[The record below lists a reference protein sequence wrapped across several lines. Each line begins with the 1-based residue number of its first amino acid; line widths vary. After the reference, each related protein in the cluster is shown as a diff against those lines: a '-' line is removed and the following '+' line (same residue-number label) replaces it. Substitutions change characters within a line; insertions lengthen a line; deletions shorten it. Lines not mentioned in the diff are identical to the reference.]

1 MSRIK
6 HQFQDEHLFELKSLV
21 EFTFGKQILSLNDC
35 VSLSESI
42 FEKVKI
48 SISTDTLRRLFG
60 LIDTKSQPSLFT
72 LETLSKYVGF
82 GGYYDFINSLI
93 LVGKHFFFRQI
104 LDCTS
109 NKIMPFEALK
119 ALEQSKPSVDYYS
132 TIHQLIHLAFH
143 KKDTLFFERFFIN
156 QSGFEWLPIFKYEIY
171 QTIQILGKLVEKN
184 SWLQEI
190 ALKSYIGL
198 PFYFDYFI
206 EWYVPEDQIYYQN
219 LLEKYKEKHSE
230 NPEKLIFY
238 NCIAAIKSFRNNE
251 FTQLEAC
258 NKTIEFLES
267 QCEPNNILKAR
278 ALGVHFI
285 NDLKKGDLKAENK
298 ILEIDFES
306 WFPDIGDR
314 VTSMFFLFNYL
325 FEAKSFNLM
334 IKLFE
339 RWLSQDSIFFSIWTR
354 VNWNQ
359 LCVYMTYAYLNENK
373 KELAEKYF
381 SEVNISLFEVYNFDR
396 FQELY
401 SKVKTK
407 FNLL

>member
-42 FEKVKI
+42 FDKVKI

-93 LVGKHFFFRQI
+93 LVGKHFFYRQI
-104 LDCTS
+104 LDCISGKTT
-109 NKIMPFEALK
+109 PFEALK
-119 ALEQSKPSVDYYS
+119 ELEQSKPSSDYYS

-156 QSGFEWLPIFKYEIY
+156 QSGFEWIPIFKYEIY

-184 SWLQEI
+184 NWLQEI
-190 ALKSYIGL
+190 ALKNYIGL

-238 NCIAAIKSFRNNE
+238 NCVAAIKSFRNNE
-251 FTQLEAC
+251 FTQLEVC
-258 NKTIEFLES
+258 DKTIEFLET

-278 ALGVHFI
+278 VLGVHFL
-285 NDLKKGDLKAENK
+285 NDLKKGDLKAEHK

-314 VTSMFFLFNYL
+314 VTSMFFFFNYL
-325 FEAKSFNLM
+325 FEAKSFGLM

-359 LCVYMTYAYLNENK
+359 LCVYMTFAYQSENK
-373 KELAEKYF
+373 KEIAEKYF
-381 SEVNISLFEVYNFDR
+381 NQIDTFLFEVYNFDR

-401 SKVKTK
+401 LIQKRN
-407 FNLL
+407 F

>member
-1 MSRIK
+1 MPRNK
-6 HQFQDEHLFELKSLV
+6 HKFQDEHLFELKSLV
-21 EFTFGKQILSLNDC
+21 EFTYGKQILNVNDC
-35 VSLSESI
+35 ISLSDSI

-48 SISTDTLRRLFG
+48 PISSDTLRRLFG
-60 LIDTKSQPSLFT
+60 LIDTNSKPSLFT
-72 LETLSKYVGF
+72 IETLSKYVGF
-82 GGYYDFINSLI
+82 SGYYDFINSLV
-93 LVGKHFFFRQI
+93 LVGKHFFYRQI

-109 NKIMPFEALK
+109 DKIMPFEALK
-119 ALEQSKPSVDYYS
+119 ALEQSQPSVDYYS
-132 TIHQLIHLAFH
+132 TIHQLTHLAFH

-156 QSGFEWLPIFKYEIY
+156 QSAFEWIPIFKYEIY

-190 ALKSYIGL
+190 ALKNYIGL

-206 EWYVPEDQIYYQN
+206 EWYVPEEQIYYQN
-219 LLEKYKEKHSE
+219 LLEKYKEKHYD

-238 NCIAAIKSFRNNE
+238 NCVAAIKSFRNNE

-258 NKTIEFLES
+258 NKTIEFLGS
-267 QCEPNNILKAR
+267 QCEPNNVLKAR
-278 ALGVHFI
+278 ILGVHFL
-285 NDLKKGDLKAENK
+285 NDLKKGDLKAELK

-314 VTSMFFLFNYL
+314 VTSMFFFFAYL
-325 FEAKSFNLM
+325 FESKSFDLM

-339 RWLSQDSIFFSIWTR
+339 RWLSQDTVFFSIWTR

-359 LCVYMTYAYLNENK
+359 LCVYMTFAYQSENK
-373 KELAEKYF
+373 KEIAEKYF
-381 SEVNISLFEVYNFDR
+381 NQIDTSLFEVYNFDR

-401 SKVKTK
+401 LG
-407 FNLL
+407 LLRNWKR